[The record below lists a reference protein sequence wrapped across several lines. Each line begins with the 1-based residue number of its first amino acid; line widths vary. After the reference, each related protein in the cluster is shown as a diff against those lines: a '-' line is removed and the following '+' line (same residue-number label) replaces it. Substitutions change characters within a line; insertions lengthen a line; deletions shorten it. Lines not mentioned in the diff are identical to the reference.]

1 MAIVQIS
8 RITQR
13 KGLEQD
19 LPQPLAGAELGWA
32 VDQRRLFIGNGTLA
46 DGAPVVGN
54 TEILT
59 EFSDILAVAS
69 AYTYQGAAAGYT
81 VQTGATAGEP
91 VTQTLQ
97 SRLDSMAIVTDF
109 GATGD
114 GVTDDTAAINRAL
127 DQLFCVQT
135 NPQIRRSL
143 FFPAGVY
150 LVSDTILIP
159 PYARLYGEGANSS
172 IIRFQAQPWFANT
185 AYAAGVLV
193 KYDDGTVFDLYR
205 AKIAVPATGIAITNT
220 TYWETVAALPAYVAR
235 TADSL
240 QQTGINIGTNGATA
254 PCNIEIQDLCWETTE
269 SANDSSLGND
279 HNVFLIEQ
287 AQQISVVSSNF
298 LGPLV
303 KSDLSTAL
311 EDMAG
316 VRFAST
322 AARICTNVTL
332 DQCRFQGMT
341 YGINTDDATRGVTV
355 SNSWFDTLYRG
366 IVLGDSTPQN
376 GGPSGFRVAHN
387 VFDNVYAE
395 GVVIED
401 CGLNGTFYNTFYDVG
416 NSFFGYPVS
425 AALSTPV
432 ISVNAADNASVG
444 DMFARTDQQALI
456 TPRIAIWDST
466 SSSIPASMA
475 TTNAAQIQLGSYVRA
490 TGQQATITDGATD
503 QALFT
508 VDTDIA
514 VADGGFSAFRME
526 YTIYRL
532 TAGTKAIR
540 TGTLLV
546 VAGGDD
552 SAGEGIVYTD
562 DFIEN
567 EGTDVTLVAT
577 ESSDVITVSY
587 TAASTGYAGT
597 IYYSISHLG

>member
-46 DGAPVVGN
+46 EGAPVVGN

-69 AYTYQGAAAGYT
+69 SYTYQGAAAGYT

-91 VTQTLQ
+91 VTQSLQ
-97 SRLDSMAIVTDF
+97 SWLDQWASVKDF

-127 DQLFCVQT
+127 YQLFCVQT

-159 PYARLYGEGANSS
+159 PYSRLYGEGANSS

-205 AKIAVPATGIAITNT
+205 SKVPVPATGIAINNT
-220 TYWETVAALPAYVAR
+220 TYWEAVASLPAYVAR

-240 QQTGINIGTNGATA
+240 QQTGINIGTNNATA
-254 PCNIEIQDLCWETTE
+254 PRNVEIQGVCFETME
-269 SANDSSLGND
+269 SANDSSLGSD
-279 HNVFLIEQ
+279 HNVFLVEQ
-287 AQQISVVSSNF
+287 AQQVSIVSSNF
-298 LGPLV
+298 LGPLT
-303 KSDLSTAL
+303 KNELTTAL

-316 VRFAST
+316 LRFVST
-322 AARICTNVTL
+322 AARICTNVTV

-341 YGINTDDATRGVTV
+341 YGVKTDDATKGITI
-355 SNSWFDTLYRG
+355 SNGWFDTLYQG
-366 IVLGDSTPQN
+366 VILGDSTPQN
-376 GGPSGFRVAHN
+376 GGPTGFRVCHN
-387 VFDNVYAE
+387 IFDNVYAE

-401 CGLNGTFYNTFYDVG
+401 CSLNATAYNAFYDVG

-425 AALSTPV
+425 AALSTAV
-432 ISVNAADNASVG
+432 ISINAANNASVG
-444 DMFARTDQQALI
+444 DMFTRTDQQALI
-456 TPRIAIWDST
+456 SPRINLWDSGT
-466 SSSIPASMA
+466 STIPTSMA
-475 TTNAAQIQLGSYVRA
+475 TTNAAQIQMGSYVRA
-490 TGQQATITDGATD
+490 AGQQATLTDGATD

-552 SAGEGIVYTD
+552 SAGEGIVFTD

-567 EGTDVTLVAT
+567 EGTDVTLNVT
-577 ESSDVITVSY
+577 ESSDIITVSY
-587 TAASTGYAGT
+587 TAAGTGYSGT

>member
-13 KGLEQD
+13 KGLQED

-32 VDQRRLFIGNGTLA
+32 IDQRRLFIGNGSPT
-46 DGAPVVGN
+46 DGAPTVGN

-59 EFSDILAVAS
+59 EFSDVLALAS
-69 AYTYQGAAAGYT
+69 AYTYQGSAAGYT
-81 VQTGATAGEP
+81 VQTGATSGDP
-91 VTQTLQ
+91 VSQSLQ
-97 SRLDSMAIVTDF
+97 SWMDQWASVRDF
-109 GATGD
+109 GAMGD
-114 GVTDDTAAINRAL
+114 GITDDTAAINRAL
-127 DQLFCVQT
+127 FQLFCRQI
-135 NPQIRRSL
+135 NPQVRRSL

-150 LVSDTILIP
+150 VVSDTILIP

-172 IIRFQAQPWFANT
+172 IVRFSAQIWAANT

-205 AKIAVPATGIAITNT
+205 SKQAVPATGILITDT
-220 TYWETVAALPAYVAR
+220 GYWETVAALPPFVAR

-240 QQTGINIGTNGATA
+240 QQTGINIGVNGAIA
-254 PCNIEIQDLCWETTE
+254 PRNVELQDLCWETTE

-279 HNVFLIEQ
+279 HNVMLIEQ
-287 AQQISVVSSNF
+287 AQQVSIVNANF
-298 LGPLV
+298 LGPLIPD
-303 KSDLSTAL
+303 DLSVSN
-311 EDMAG
+311 EDLAG
-316 VRFAST
+316 LKFAST
-322 AARICTNVTL
+322 PARVCTNITV
-332 DQCRFQGMT
+332 DQCRFQGLT
-341 YGINTDDATRGVTV
+341 YGVRTDDATKGVTV
-355 SNSWFDTLYRG
+355 SNGWFDTLYQG
-366 IVLGDSTPQN
+366 IVLGDSTPVN
-376 GGPSGFRVAHN
+376 GGPTGFRIAHN
-387 VFDNVYAE
+387 TFDEIYAE
-395 GVVIED
+395 GVVMED

-416 NSFFGYPVS
+416 NHFYGYPVS

-432 ISVNAADNASVG
+432 ISINAANNASVG
-444 DMFARTDQQALI
+444 DMFTRTDQQALI
-456 TPRIAIWDST
+456 TPRIAIWDAGT
-466 SSSIPASMA
+466 SSVPASMA

-503 QALFT
+503 QTLFT

-540 TGTLLV
+540 TGTLTV

-562 DFIEN
+562 DFIDNEN
-567 EGTDVTLVAT
+567 TDITLAVT
-577 ESSDVITVSY
+577 ESSNVITVSY
-587 TAASTGYAGT
+587 SAASTGYAGT